1 MSFLESVKRFDL
13 FGKEPEFYIKGK
25 PKHVTIIGRVFTY
38 LYIAIYIVFVV
49 YKLYRMYQR
58 VDITFY
64 DSLSN
69 TDEVPSIS
77 ITNNN
82 FSIIF
87 TMQDDDGNPF
97 INETIYRPEVYYYD
111 DDDEKVFIQLS
122 RCTPEALKP
131 KYLEQIPDLDV
142 NNYYCLGEFDVAL
155 QPYDNS
161 IIIDI
166 YPCVNTTEDGQECQP
181 KDVIEEALDNHVF
194 FIYFEDVILTPTN
207 FDNPIRKRINF
218 VNTEIYFNLG
228 IYLYTEMQLVKIET
242 STNII
247 GFDFLTEPKLQEYV
261 KFEKEQVYP
270 NPGYYS
276 DEEEEGAYPLGTYE
290 VQLNDK
296 ILSEKREYI
305 QLVDVLGEIGGF
317 MEIME
322 SFFAVI
328 CSIVVDV
335 LYEKKMANNLFTFDT
350 QKRLIFIKS
359 GKSHKFKISE
369 EENVEEDVEEVKTY
383 SPKLVSFKTKNID
396 EEKISAS
403 KIKKKKINN
412 KSNGILTKNKNSSE
426 IKSVKKGAK
435 IENFILY
442 ANKDNHDDIDK
453 QSFEIFKKQTK
464 KHRKSTDSDKIN
476 IISKITLRDQMSSIF
491 YCCSKNKGKA
501 YNIVLKETVKIIR
514 EKLDIF
520 NIFRNLGLIEHSN
533 SDINKNLE
541 IMKMSDECSNGLSTL
556 RYG

>member
-1 MSFLESVKRFDL
+1 MSFIESVKRFDF
-13 FGKEPEFYIKGK
+13 FGKAPEFYIKGK

-38 LYIAIYIVFVV
+38 LFIAVYIAFVA

-69 TDEVPSIS
+69 TDEIPSIS

-122 RCTPEALKP
+122 RCTPDKLNPQYLK
-131 KYLEQIPDLDV
+131 QIPDLDV

-166 YPCVNTTEDGQECQP
+166 YPCENTTDDGQECQP
-181 KDVIEEALDNHVF
+181 EDVIVESLDNHVF
-194 FIYFEDVILTPTN
+194 FVYFEDVILTPTN
-207 FDNPIRKRINF
+207 FDNPIRKRINY

-228 IYLYTEMQLVKIET
+228 IYLYTEIELVKIET

-247 GFDFLTEPKLQEYV
+247 GFDFLTEPKLQQYV

-270 NPGYYS
+270 NPGYN
-276 DEEEEGAYPLGTYE
+276 DEEESYPLGTYE

-296 ILSEKREYI
+296 ILSERRDYI
-305 QLVDVLGEIGGF
+305 QLIDVLGEIGGF
-317 MEIME
+317 MEIIE

-328 CSIVVDV
+328 CSLVVDV
-335 LYEKKMANNLFTFDT
+335 LYEKKITNNLFAFDT
-350 QKRLIFIKS
+350 SKKIILFKKEKSKDLSIDKGEFIEEPNIYSQKNVPLI
-359 GKSHKFKISE
+359 
-369 EENVEEDVEEVKTY
+369 EN
-383 SPKLVSFKTKNID
+383 KNID
-396 EEKISAS
+396 DEKISIKKPKRRKS
-403 KIKKKKINN
+403 KIEM
-412 KSNGILTKNKNSSE
+412 SGRLTKNK
-426 IKSVKKGAK
+426 KSPDLK
-435 IENFILY
+435 
-442 ANKDNHDDIDK
+442 
-453 QSFEIFKKQTK
+453 IFKKDVKEENFVLHTIKDSYDSTNKQSSDSFK
-464 KHRKSTDSDKIN
+464 MQSNKHVKSVDNENIN
-476 IISKITLRDQMSSIF
+476 IINKITLRDQFISIF
-491 YCCSKNKGKA
+491 YCCSKNRGKT
-501 YNIVLKETVKIIR
+501 YNIVLKESVRIIR
-514 EKLDIF
+514 DKLDIF
-520 NIFRNLGLIEHSN
+520 NIFRDLYFIENSKSN
-533 SDINKNLE
+533 NINKNLD
-541 IMKMSDECSNGLSTL
+541 IIKMSSESSRELSIL
-556 RYG
+556 RANQAK